1 MFCAQVLETRVT
13 SDGALRAAVSLPG
26 RAGEQHGWITLVARD
41 GALKPTHPNS
51 HPVALT
57 PTTTGR
63 NLDPHADHWP
73 QAGPPPGAENAAYV
87 SPQPAAE
94 APSEEQR
101 ARNKAR
107 EAEPVAQ
114 RETPGGAMFVF
125 CCNGRG
131 CVFCDRF

>member
-1 MFCAQVLETRVT
+1 MFCVQVLETRDT

-41 GALKPTHPNS
+41 GALKLTHPNS
-51 HPVALT
+51 HPVTLT
-57 PTTTGR
+57 PATTGR
-63 NLDPHADHWP
+63 NPNPHAGHWP
-73 QAGPPPGAENAAYV
+73 QPGPQPGAENAAYV